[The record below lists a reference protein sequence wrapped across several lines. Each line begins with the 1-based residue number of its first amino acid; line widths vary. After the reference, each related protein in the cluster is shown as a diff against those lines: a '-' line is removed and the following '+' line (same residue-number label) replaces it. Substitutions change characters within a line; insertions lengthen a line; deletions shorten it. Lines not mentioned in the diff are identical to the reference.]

1 MSRPPARPAP
11 LNALRAFEAAARH
24 LSFKKAGRELHVT
37 AGAIGHQVKLVED
50 HLGVPLFV
58 RLTRALELTPEGL
71 AMLPKVR
78 EGLDALNAAMQRAR
92 EREGT
97 WPLSVVTPP
106 NFAARWLVPRLA
118 RFASAHPQVE
128 LHLASNQQM
137 VDVRDESPIL
147 APDNDAPAVAPV
159 ATVRF
164 GSGRYPGVRADE
176 VFSVSYVPVCSP
188 QLMRG
193 KHALREPSDLRYHTL
208 LHDDT
213 VIEESPR
220 PTWADWLA
228 LAGVKDVDPT
238 RGPHF
243 GDASLALDAA
253 VEGLGVTLAI
263 DSLLGPDIRAGRLAV
278 PFDVP
283 AATGYSYYLVT
294 PEASAGDPAVTAF
307 RDWLLAEAA
316 SERRS

>member
-1 MSRPPARPAP
+1 MSRPPGRLPP

-24 LSFKKAGRELHVT
+24 LSFKKAGHELHVT

-50 HLGVPLFV
+50 YLGAPLFV

-78 EGLDALNAAMQRAR
+78 EGLDALHAAMQRAR

-97 WPLSVVTPP
+97 RPLAVVAPP
-106 NFAARWLVPRLA
+106 NFATRWLVPRLG
-118 RFASAHPQVE
+118 RFTAAHPEVE
-128 LHLASNQQM
+128 LHLSSDQQM
-137 VDVRDESPIL
+137 VDGSGE
-147 APDNDAPAVAPV
+147 APVLTATVDAPGDAPV

-164 GSGRYPGVRADE
+164 GSGRYAGTRADE
-176 VFSVSYVPVCSP
+176 VFSVTYVPVCSP
-188 QLMRG
+188 KLLKG
-193 KHALREPSDLRYHTL
+193 EHALRKPGDLRFHTL

-220 PTWADWLA
+220 PTWSDWLEI
-228 LAGVKDVDPT
+228 AGVKDVDPT

-253 VEGLGVTLAI
+253 VEGLGVSLAI
-263 DSLLGPDIRAGRLAV
+263 ESLLGPEVRAGRLAV
-278 PFDVP
+278 PFDIP
-283 AATGYSYYLVT
+283 APTGYSYFLVT
-294 PEASAGDPAVTAF
+294 PESSAEEPAVGAF
-307 RDWLLAEAA
+307 RKWLLAEAA